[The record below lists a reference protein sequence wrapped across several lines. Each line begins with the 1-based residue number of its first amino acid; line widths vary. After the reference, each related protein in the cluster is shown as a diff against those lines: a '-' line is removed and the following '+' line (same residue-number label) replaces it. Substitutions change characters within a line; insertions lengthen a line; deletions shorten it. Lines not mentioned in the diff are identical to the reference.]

1 MSGMSTP
8 NDDALRELA
17 EQLGERL
24 RHARQMLA
32 CAESCT
38 GGFVSKVI
46 TDVAGS
52 SEWFDRGFVTY
63 TNEAKQE
70 LLGVPAQTLTEHGAV
85 SEPTARAMAAG
96 AIRHSQAAITLA
108 ITGVAGPGGGSLE
121 KPVGKVWFAWARRD
135 GRVEAEARQFA
146 GNRDQVRRQAV
157 AHALAGVLSR
167 FG

>member
-1 MSGMSTP
+1 MSAMSIPT
-8 NDDALRELA
+8 DDSLRHLA
-17 EQLGERL
+17 EQVGERL
-24 RHARQMLA
+24 KQGNQMLA

-63 TNEAKQE
+63 TNQAKQE
-70 LLGVPAQTLTEHGAV
+70 LLGVPVETIDEHGAV

-108 ITGVAGPGGGSLE
+108 ITGIAGPGGGSLE

-135 GRVEAEARQFA
+135 GHIEAEAQQFT
-146 GNRDQVRRQAV
+146 GNRDHVRRQAV
-157 AHALAGVLSR
+157 AHALTGVLSR
-167 FG
+167 LG